1 MAVRTAAA
9 ILFPAA
15 GQGRLFPVWTASA
28 GGKQG
33 KSPAVSM

>member
-1 MAVRTAAA
+1 MAGWTAAA

-15 GQGRLFPVWTASA
+15 GQSRLFPVWTASA
-28 GGKQG
+28 GDKQG